1 MNEEIKNY
9 FKTDRSHSAGV
20 ALIIKHSNR
29 LSLKKQVNIHP
40 ASEYM
45 TGVIHEELRELA
57 GISREELVDLLQ
69 RPISILSKELEY
81 PEKTAATSAT
91 TTTNS
96 EQLTSSPDEINAE
109 KKASRKK

>member
-1 MNEEIKNY
+1 MKEEIKNY
-9 FKTDRSHSAGV
+9 FKTDRSHSGGV

-45 TGVIHEELRELA
+45 TGVIHEELRELS
-57 GISREELVDLLQ
+57 GIQRDELHDLLQ
-69 RPISILSKELEY
+69 LPIAPTIPAEQPVAVQTVAPDISPVS
-81 PEKTAATSAT
+81 PETATSDIVP
-91 TTTNS
+91 
-96 EQLTSSPDEINAE
+96 EV

>member
-1 MNEEIKNY
+1 MKEEIKNY

-57 GISREELVDLLQ
+57 GIQRDELHDLLQ
-69 RPISILSKELEY
+69 QPIATIIPVEQ
-81 PEKTAATSAT
+81 PEAVQAVNT
-91 TTTNS
+91 
-96 EQLTSSPDEINAE
+96 EINPESPEASTAEIVPKE

>member
-1 MNEEIKNY
+1 MKEEIKNY

-57 GISREELVDLLQ
+57 GIQRDELYDLLQ
-69 RPISILSKELEY
+69 QPIVQIIPAEQ
-81 PEKTAATSAT
+81 PEAIQAVAPGINPESPLAPAT
-91 TTTNS
+91 
-96 EQLTSSPDEINAE
+96 EIVPKE

>member
-1 MNEEIKNY
+1 MKEEIKNY
-9 FKTDRSHSAGV
+9 FRTDRSHSAGV

-45 TGVIHEELRELA
+45 IGVIHEELRELA
-57 GISREELVDLLQ
+57 GIHRDELHDLLQ
-69 RPISILSKELEY
+69 LPIAQIIPADQ
-81 PEKTAATSAT
+81 PEAIQAVT
-91 TTTNS
+91 
-96 EQLTSSPDEINAE
+96 PHINPESTEASTVDIVPKE